1 MAAEAGGGDALDQL
15 REQLDRTREAAR
27 ALAREAAEAAGAAAA
42 AGAPGATAGGRP
54 PPAGWEAPDAG
65 DGAPGRDAAAV
76 LALVEAVRDL
86 APADVLER
94 IVGLLRELVLAVR
107 ALLDYVV
114 ARLEA
119 RPGPAPEVQD
129 IPVT

>member
-1 MAAEAGGGDALDQL
+1 MAAEPGDGDPLERL

-27 ALAREAAEAAGAAAA
+27 ALAREAAEAAGAAEGDARHA
-42 AGAPGATAGGRP
+42 DRRP
-54 PPAGWEAPDAG
+54 PPAGWQAPDAG

-86 APADVLER
+86 APAELLER
-94 IVGLLRELVLAVR
+94 VVGLLRELVLAVR
-107 ALLDYVV
+107 ALLDYVA
-114 ARLEA
+114 ARLESRA
-119 RPGPAPEVQD
+119 GSAPEVQD